1 MPELKQ
7 PQEAAEK
14 TTEQPLTTKKKRAML
29 EYMAIMFAAAF
40 LLVAISLLI
49 KVIDMKGEMEAANT
63 GARENIA
70 LLQKDLDAARAESA
84 ELQTQLAEANAAS
97 SEAADKLSEAETR
110 LSEAEK
116 ARARGSRG
124 LRPREGLRRPRLRQR
139 LLRQLLL
146 RIPRCPRLAARGRH
160 AGAAHVRIRAA
171 ARRELPDGFFP
182 AGQLAGAVRAD
193 AAGQ

>member
-1 MPELKQ
+1 MPDLKQ

-40 LLVAISLLI
+40 LLVAVSLLI

-84 ELQTQLAEANAAS
+84 ELQTKLDEANAAS

-116 ARARGSRG
+116 ARETLEKTLESAQKENDTLSRRAQANELLVSAQAALEQG
-124 LRPREGLRRPRLRQR
+124 DYAALRSHLEALGAYADALKDD
-139 LLRQLLL
+139 
-146 RIPRCPRLAARGRH
+146 
-160 AGAAHVRIRAA
+160 GAALYETLRSYI
-171 ARRELPDGFFP
+171 D
-182 AGQLAGAVRAD
+182 
-193 AAGQ
+193 

>member
-7 PQEAAEK
+7 PKEAAEK

-84 ELQTQLAEANAAS
+84 ELQTKLDEANAAS

-116 ARARGSRG
+116 ARETLEKTLESAQKENDTLSRRAQANELLVSAQAALEQG
-124 LRPREGLRRPRLRQR
+124 DYAALRSHLEALEAYADALKDD
-139 LLRQLLL
+139 
-146 RIPRCPRLAARGRH
+146 
-160 AGAAHVRIRAA
+160 GAALYEILRSYI
-171 ARRELPDGFFP
+171 D
-182 AGQLAGAVRAD
+182 
-193 AAGQ
+193 

>member
-84 ELQTQLAEANAAS
+84 ELQTKLDEANAAS

-116 ARARGSRG
+116 ARETLEKTLERAQKENDTLSRRVQANELLVSAQAALEQG
-124 LRPREGLRRPRLRQR
+124 DYAALRSHLEALGAYADALKDD
-139 LLRQLLL
+139 
-146 RIPRCPRLAARGRH
+146 
-160 AGAAHVRIRAA
+160 GAALYEILRSYI
-171 ARRELPDGFFP
+171 D
-182 AGQLAGAVRAD
+182 
-193 AAGQ
+193 

>member
-40 LLVAISLLI
+40 LLVAVSLLI

-84 ELQTQLAEANAAS
+84 ELQTQLNEANAAS

-116 ARARGSRG
+116 ARETLEKTLESAQKENDTLSRRAQANELLVSAQAALEQG
-124 LRPREGLRRPRLRQR
+124 DYAALRSHLEALGAYADALKDD
-139 LLRQLLL
+139 
-146 RIPRCPRLAARGRH
+146 
-160 AGAAHVRIRAA
+160 GAALYETLRSYI
-171 ARRELPDGFFP
+171 D
-182 AGQLAGAVRAD
+182 
-193 AAGQ
+193 

>member
-7 PQEAAEK
+7 PHEAAEK

-84 ELQTQLAEANAAS
+84 ELQTKLDEANTAS

-116 ARARGSRG
+116 ARETLEKTLESAQKENDTLSRRAQANELLVSAQAALEQG
-124 LRPREGLRRPRLRQR
+124 DYAALRSHLEALGAYADALKDD
-139 LLRQLLL
+139 
-146 RIPRCPRLAARGRH
+146 
-160 AGAAHVRIRAA
+160 GAALYEILRSYI
-171 ARRELPDGFFP
+171 D
-182 AGQLAGAVRAD
+182 
-193 AAGQ
+193 

>member
-84 ELQTQLAEANAAS
+84 ELQTKLDEANTAS
-97 SEAADKLSEAETR
+97 SEAADKLSDAETR

-116 ARARGSRG
+116 ARETLEKTLDAAQKENDTLSRRAQANELLVSAQAALEQG
-124 LRPREGLRRPRLRQR
+124 DYAALRSHLTALGAYADALKDD
-139 LLRQLLL
+139 
-146 RIPRCPRLAARGRH
+146 
-160 AGAAHVRIRAA
+160 GAALYETLRSYI
-171 ARRELPDGFFP
+171 DCFY
-182 AGQLAGAVRAD
+182 
-193 AAGQ
+193 

>member
-7 PQEAAEK
+7 PQEAAET

-84 ELQTQLAEANAAS
+84 ELQTKLDEANTAS

-116 ARARGSRG
+116 ARETLESAQKENDTLSRRAQANELLVSAQAALEQG
-124 LRPREGLRRPRLRQR
+124 DYAALRSHLEALGAYADALKDD
-139 LLRQLLL
+139 
-146 RIPRCPRLAARGRH
+146 
-160 AGAAHVRIRAA
+160 GAALYEILRSYI
-171 ARRELPDGFFP
+171 D
-182 AGQLAGAVRAD
+182 
-193 AAGQ
+193 

>member
-40 LLVAISLLI
+40 LLVAVSLLI

-84 ELQTQLAEANAAS
+84 ELQTKLDEANTAS
-97 SEAADKLSEAETR
+97 SEAADKLSDAETR

-116 ARARGSRG
+116 ARETLEKTLESAQKENYTLSRRAQANELLVSAQAALEQG
-124 LRPREGLRRPRLRQR
+124 DYAALRSHLEALEAYADALKDD
-139 LLRQLLL
+139 
-146 RIPRCPRLAARGRH
+146 
-160 AGAAHVRIRAA
+160 GAALYETLRSYI
-171 ARRELPDGFFP
+171 D
-182 AGQLAGAVRAD
+182 
-193 AAGQ
+193 

>member
-84 ELQTQLAEANAAS
+84 ELQTKLDEANAAS

-116 ARARGSRG
+116 ARETLEKTLESAQKENDTLSRRVQANELLVSAQAALEQG
-124 LRPREGLRRPRLRQR
+124 DFAALRSHLEALGAYADALKDD
-139 LLRQLLL
+139 
-146 RIPRCPRLAARGRH
+146 
-160 AGAAHVRIRAA
+160 GAALYEILRSYI
-171 ARRELPDGFFP
+171 D
-182 AGQLAGAVRAD
+182 
-193 AAGQ
+193 

>member
-7 PQEAAEK
+7 PQEAAET

-49 KVIDMKGEMEAANT
+49 KVIDMKEAANT

-84 ELQTQLAEANAAS
+84 ELQTKLNEANAAS

-116 ARARGSRG
+116 ARETLEKTLESAQKENDTLSRRAQANELLVSAQAALEQG
-124 LRPREGLRRPRLRQR
+124 DYAALRSHLEALGAYADALKVD
-139 LLRQLLL
+139 
-146 RIPRCPRLAARGRH
+146 
-160 AGAAHVRIRAA
+160 GAALYEILRSYI
-171 ARRELPDGFFP
+171 D
-182 AGQLAGAVRAD
+182 
-193 AAGQ
+193 

>member
-84 ELQTQLAEANAAS
+84 ELQTKLDEANTAS

-116 ARARGSRG
+116 ARETLEKTLESAQKENDTLSRRAQAYELLVSAQAALEQG
-124 LRPREGLRRPRLRQR
+124 DYAALRSHLEALGAYADALKDD
-139 LLRQLLL
+139 
-146 RIPRCPRLAARGRH
+146 
-160 AGAAHVRIRAA
+160 GAALYEILRSYT
-171 ARRELPDGFFP
+171 D
-182 AGQLAGAVRAD
+182 
-193 AAGQ
+193 

>member
-84 ELQTQLAEANAAS
+84 ELQTKLDEANTAS
-97 SEAADKLSEAETR
+97 SEAADKLSDAETR

-116 ARARGSRG
+116 ARETLEKTLESAQKENDTLSRRAQANELLVSAQAALEQG
-124 LRPREGLRRPRLRQR
+124 DYAALRSHLEALGAYADALKDD
-139 LLRQLLL
+139 
-146 RIPRCPRLAARGRH
+146 
-160 AGAAHVRIRAA
+160 GAALYETLHSYI
-171 ARRELPDGFFP
+171 D
-182 AGQLAGAVRAD
+182 
-193 AAGQ
+193 

>member
-14 TTEQPLTTKKKRAML
+14 TTEKPLTTKKKRAML

-40 LLVAISLLI
+40 LLVAVSLLI

-84 ELQTQLAEANAAS
+84 ELQTKLDEANAAS

-116 ARARGSRG
+116 ARETLEKTLESAQKENDTLSRRAQANELLVSAQAALEQG
-124 LRPREGLRRPRLRQR
+124 DYAALRSHLEALGAYADALKDD
-139 LLRQLLL
+139 
-146 RIPRCPRLAARGRH
+146 
-160 AGAAHVRIRAA
+160 GAALYETLRSYI
-171 ARRELPDGFFP
+171 D
-182 AGQLAGAVRAD
+182 
-193 AAGQ
+193 

>member
-84 ELQTQLAEANAAS
+84 ELQTKLDEANAAS

-116 ARARGSRG
+116 ARETLEKTLESAQKENDTLSRRAQANELLVSAQAALEQG
-124 LRPREGLRRPRLRQR
+124 DYAALRSHLEALGAYADALKDD
-139 LLRQLLL
+139 
-146 RIPRCPRLAARGRH
+146 
-160 AGAAHVRIRAA
+160 GAALYEILRSYI
-171 ARRELPDGFFP
+171 D
-182 AGQLAGAVRAD
+182 
-193 AAGQ
+193 

>member
-14 TTEQPLTTKKKRAML
+14 TTEQPLTTKKKGAML

-63 GARENIA
+63 GARENIV

-84 ELQTQLAEANAAS
+84 ELQTKLDEANAAS

-116 ARARGSRG
+116 ARETLEKTLESAQKENDTLSRRAQANELLVSAQAALEQG
-124 LRPREGLRRPRLRQR
+124 DYAALRSHLEALEAYADALKDD
-139 LLRQLLL
+139 
-146 RIPRCPRLAARGRH
+146 
-160 AGAAHVRIRAA
+160 GAALYETLRSYI
-171 ARRELPDGFFP
+171 D
-182 AGQLAGAVRAD
+182 
-193 AAGQ
+193 

>member
-84 ELQTQLAEANAAS
+84 KLQTQLDEANAAS
-97 SEAADKLSEAETR
+97 SEAADKLSDAETR

-116 ARARGSRG
+116 ARETLEKTLESAQKENDTLSRRAQANELLVSAQAALEQG
-124 LRPREGLRRPRLRQR
+124 DYAALRSHLTALEAYADALKDD
-139 LLRQLLL
+139 
-146 RIPRCPRLAARGRH
+146 
-160 AGAAHVRIRAA
+160 GAALYETLRSYI
-171 ARRELPDGFFP
+171 D
-182 AGQLAGAVRAD
+182 
-193 AAGQ
+193 

>member
-84 ELQTQLAEANAAS
+84 ELQTKLDEANTAS
-97 SEAADKLSEAETR
+97 SEAADKLSKAETR

-116 ARARGSRG
+116 ARETLEKTLESAQKENDTLSRRAQANELLVSAQAALEQG
-124 LRPREGLRRPRLRQR
+124 DYAALRSHLEALEAYADALKDD
-139 LLRQLLL
+139 
-146 RIPRCPRLAARGRH
+146 
-160 AGAAHVRIRAA
+160 GAALYEILRSYI
-171 ARRELPDGFFP
+171 D
-182 AGQLAGAVRAD
+182 
-193 AAGQ
+193 

>member
-84 ELQTQLAEANAAS
+84 ELQTKLDEANTAS

-116 ARARGSRG
+116 AAKRLRRRLRVRRRKTTRSPAARRPMSCSSR
-124 LRPREGLRRPRLRQR
+124 RRPRWSRA
-139 LLRQLLL
+139 
-146 RIPRCPRLAARGRH
+146 IMPPSAA
-160 AGAAHVRIRAA
+160 IS
-171 ARRELPDGFFP
+171 RRSRPMP
-182 AGQLAGAVRAD
+182 TP
-193 AAGQ
+193 

>member
-14 TTEQPLTTKKKRAML
+14 TTEQPLTTKNKRAML

-84 ELQTQLAEANAAS
+84 ELQTKLDEANAAS

-116 ARARGSRG
+116 ARETLEKTLESAQKENDTLSRRAQANELLVSAQAALEQG
-124 LRPREGLRRPRLRQR
+124 DYAALRSHLEALE
-139 LLRQLLL
+139 
-146 RIPRCPRLAARGRH
+146 AY
-160 AGAAHVRIRAA
+160 
-171 ARRELPDGFFP
+171 
-182 AGQLAGAVRAD
+182 AD
-193 AAGQ
+193 ALKDDGTALYETLRSYID

>member
-84 ELQTQLAEANAAS
+84 ELQTKLDEANTAS
-97 SEAADKLSEAETR
+97 SEAADKLSDAETR

-116 ARARGSRG
+116 AREPLEKTLESAQKENDTLSRRAQANELLVSAQAALEQG
-124 LRPREGLRRPRLRQR
+124 DYAALRSHLEALGAYADALKDD
-139 LLRQLLL
+139 
-146 RIPRCPRLAARGRH
+146 
-160 AGAAHVRIRAA
+160 GAALYETLRSYI
-171 ARRELPDGFFP
+171 D
-182 AGQLAGAVRAD
+182 
-193 AAGQ
+193 

>member
-40 LLVAISLLI
+40 LLVAVSLLI

-84 ELQTQLAEANAAS
+84 ELQTKLDEANTAS
-97 SEAADKLSEAETR
+97 SKAADKLSDAETR

-116 ARARGSRG
+116 ARETLEKTLESAQKENDTLSRRAQANELLVSAQAALEQG
-124 LRPREGLRRPRLRQR
+124 DYAALRSHLEALEAYADALKDD
-139 LLRQLLL
+139 
-146 RIPRCPRLAARGRH
+146 
-160 AGAAHVRIRAA
+160 GAALYETLRSYI
-171 ARRELPDGFFP
+171 D
-182 AGQLAGAVRAD
+182 
-193 AAGQ
+193 

>member
-84 ELQTQLAEANAAS
+84 ELQTKLDEANTAS

-116 ARARGSRG
+116 ARETLEKTLESAQKENDTLSRRAQANELLVSAQAALEQG
-124 LRPREGLRRPRLRQR
+124 DYAALRSHLEALGAYADALKDD
-139 LLRQLLL
+139 
-146 RIPRCPRLAARGRH
+146 
-160 AGAAHVRIRAA
+160 GAALYEILRSYT
-171 ARRELPDGFFP
+171 D
-182 AGQLAGAVRAD
+182 
-193 AAGQ
+193 

>member
-7 PQEAAEK
+7 PQEAAET

-84 ELQTQLAEANAAS
+84 ELQTKLDEANARPKRPARRSRRRLRVRRRKTTRSPAARRPMSCS
-97 SEAADKLSEAETR
+97 SR
-110 LSEAEK
+110 
-116 ARARGSRG
+116 
-124 LRPREGLRRPRLRQR
+124 RRPRWSRA
-139 LLRQLLL
+139 
-146 RIPRCPRLAARGRH
+146 IMPPSAA
-160 AGAAHVRIRAA
+160 IS
-171 ARRELPDGFFP
+171 RRSGPMP
-182 AGQLAGAVRAD
+182 TP
-193 AAGQ
+193 

>member
-84 ELQTQLAEANAAS
+84 ELQTQLNKANTAS
-97 SEAADKLSEAETR
+97 SEAADKLSDAETR

-116 ARARGSRG
+116 ARETLEKTLESAQKENDTLSRRAQANELLVSAQAALEQG
-124 LRPREGLRRPRLRQR
+124 DYAALRSHLEALGAYADALKDD
-139 LLRQLLL
+139 
-146 RIPRCPRLAARGRH
+146 
-160 AGAAHVRIRAA
+160 GAALYEILRSYI
-171 ARRELPDGFFP
+171 D
-182 AGQLAGAVRAD
+182 
-193 AAGQ
+193 

>member
-84 ELQTQLAEANAAS
+84 ELQTQLNEANAAS

-116 ARARGSRG
+116 ARETLEKTLESAQKENDTLSRRAQANELLVSAQAALEQG
-124 LRPREGLRRPRLRQR
+124 DYAALRSHLEALEAYADALKDD
-139 LLRQLLL
+139 
-146 RIPRCPRLAARGRH
+146 
-160 AGAAHVRIRAA
+160 GAALYETLRSYI
-171 ARRELPDGFFP
+171 D
-182 AGQLAGAVRAD
+182 
-193 AAGQ
+193 

>member
-49 KVIDMKGEMEAANT
+49 KVIDMKGEIEAANT

-84 ELQTQLAEANAAS
+84 ELQTKLDEANTAS
-97 SEAADKLSEAETR
+97 SEAADKLSDAETR

-116 ARARGSRG
+116 ARETLEKTLESAQKENDMLSRRAQANELLVSAQAALEQG
-124 LRPREGLRRPRLRQR
+124 DYAALRSHLEALGAYADALKDD
-139 LLRQLLL
+139 
-146 RIPRCPRLAARGRH
+146 
-160 AGAAHVRIRAA
+160 GAALYETLRSYI
-171 ARRELPDGFFP
+171 D
-182 AGQLAGAVRAD
+182 
-193 AAGQ
+193 

>member
-40 LLVAISLLI
+40 LLVAVSLLI

-84 ELQTQLAEANAAS
+84 ELQTKLDEANTAS

-116 ARARGSRG
+116 ARETLEKTLESAQKENDTLSRRVQANELLVSAQAALEQG
-124 LRPREGLRRPRLRQR
+124 DYAALRSHLEALGAYADALKDD
-139 LLRQLLL
+139 
-146 RIPRCPRLAARGRH
+146 
-160 AGAAHVRIRAA
+160 GAALYEILRSYI
-171 ARRELPDGFFP
+171 D
-182 AGQLAGAVRAD
+182 
-193 AAGQ
+193 

>member
-29 EYMAIMFAAAF
+29 EYMAIMFAADF

-84 ELQTQLAEANAAS
+84 ELQTKLDEANAAS

-116 ARARGSRG
+116 ARETLEKTLESAQKENDTLSRRVQANELLVSAQAALEQG
-124 LRPREGLRRPRLRQR
+124 DYAALRSHLEALGAYADALKDD
-139 LLRQLLL
+139 
-146 RIPRCPRLAARGRH
+146 
-160 AGAAHVRIRAA
+160 GAALYEILRSYI
-171 ARRELPDGFFP
+171 D
-182 AGQLAGAVRAD
+182 
-193 AAGQ
+193 

>member
-40 LLVAISLLI
+40 LLVAVSLLI

-84 ELQTQLAEANAAS
+84 ELQTKLDEANAAS

-116 ARARGSRG
+116 ARETLEKTLESAQKENDTLSRRAQANELLVSAQAALEQG
-124 LRPREGLRRPRLRQR
+124 DYAALRSHLEALGAYADALKDD
-139 LLRQLLL
+139 
-146 RIPRCPRLAARGRH
+146 
-160 AGAAHVRIRAA
+160 GAALYEILRSYI
-171 ARRELPDGFFP
+171 D
-182 AGQLAGAVRAD
+182 
-193 AAGQ
+193 

>member
-84 ELQTQLAEANAAS
+84 ELQTKLDEANTAS

-116 ARARGSRG
+116 SRETLEKTLDAAQKENDTLSRRAQANELLVSAQAALEQGDYAA
-124 LRPREGLRRPRLRQR
+124 LRSHLTALEAYADALKDD
-139 LLRQLLL
+139 
-146 RIPRCPRLAARGRH
+146 
-160 AGAAHVRIRAA
+160 GAALYEILRSYI
-171 ARRELPDGFFP
+171 D
-182 AGQLAGAVRAD
+182 
-193 AAGQ
+193 

>member
-40 LLVAISLLI
+40 LLVAVSLLI

-84 ELQTQLAEANAAS
+84 ELQTQLNEANTAS

-116 ARARGSRG
+116 ARETLEKTLESAQKENDTLSRRAQANELLVSAQAALEQG
-124 LRPREGLRRPRLRQR
+124 DYAALRSHLEALGAYADALKDD
-139 LLRQLLL
+139 
-146 RIPRCPRLAARGRH
+146 
-160 AGAAHVRIRAA
+160 GAALYEILRSYI
-171 ARRELPDGFFP
+171 D
-182 AGQLAGAVRAD
+182 
-193 AAGQ
+193 

>member
-40 LLVAISLLI
+40 LLVAVSLLI
-49 KVIDMKGEMEAANT
+49 KVINIKGEMEAANT

-84 ELQTQLAEANAAS
+84 ELQTQLDEANAAA
-97 SEAADKLSEAETR
+97 SEAADKLTDAETR

-116 ARARGSRG
+116 SRETLEKTLNAAQKENDTLSRRAQANELLVSAQAALEQGDYAA
-124 LRPREGLRRPRLRQR
+124 LRSHLEALGAYADALKDD
-139 LLRQLLL
+139 
-146 RIPRCPRLAARGRH
+146 
-160 AGAAHVRIRAA
+160 GAALYETLRTYIN
-171 ARRELPDGFFP
+171 
-182 AGQLAGAVRAD
+182 
-193 AAGQ
+193 

>member
-29 EYMAIMFAAAF
+29 EYRAIMFAAAF
-40 LLVAISLLI
+40 LLVAVSLLI

-84 ELQTQLAEANAAS
+84 ELQTKLDEANAAS
-97 SEAADKLSEAETR
+97 SEAADKLSDAETR

-116 ARARGSRG
+116 ARETLEKTLESAQKENDTLSRRAQANELLVSAQAALEQG
-124 LRPREGLRRPRLRQR
+124 DYAALRSHLEALGAYADALKDD
-139 LLRQLLL
+139 
-146 RIPRCPRLAARGRH
+146 
-160 AGAAHVRIRAA
+160 GAALYEILRSYI
-171 ARRELPDGFFP
+171 D
-182 AGQLAGAVRAD
+182 
-193 AAGQ
+193 

>member
-84 ELQTQLAEANAAS
+84 ELQTKLDEANAAS

-116 ARARGSRG
+116 ARETLEKTLESAQKENDTLSRRAQANELLVSAQTALEQG
-124 LRPREGLRRPRLRQR
+124 DYAALRSHLEALEAYADALKDD
-139 LLRQLLL
+139 
-146 RIPRCPRLAARGRH
+146 
-160 AGAAHVRIRAA
+160 GAALYETLRSYI
-171 ARRELPDGFFP
+171 D
-182 AGQLAGAVRAD
+182 
-193 AAGQ
+193 

>member
-84 ELQTQLAEANAAS
+84 ELQTKLDEANAAS

-110 LSEAEK
+110 LSEAKK
-116 ARARGSRG
+116 ARETLEKTLESAQKENDTLSRRAQANELLVSAQAALEQG
-124 LRPREGLRRPRLRQR
+124 DYAALRSHLEALGAYADALKDD
-139 LLRQLLL
+139 
-146 RIPRCPRLAARGRH
+146 
-160 AGAAHVRIRAA
+160 GAALYEILRSYI
-171 ARRELPDGFFP
+171 D
-182 AGQLAGAVRAD
+182 
-193 AAGQ
+193 

>member
-14 TTEQPLTTKKKRAML
+14 TMEQPLTTKKKRAML

-84 ELQTQLAEANAAS
+84 ELQTKLDEANAAS

-116 ARARGSRG
+116 ARETLEKTLESAQKENDTLSRRAQANELLVSAQAALEQG
-124 LRPREGLRRPRLRQR
+124 DYAALRSHLEALGAYADALKDD
-139 LLRQLLL
+139 
-146 RIPRCPRLAARGRH
+146 
-160 AGAAHVRIRAA
+160 GAALYEILRSYI
-171 ARRELPDGFFP
+171 D
-182 AGQLAGAVRAD
+182 
-193 AAGQ
+193 

>member
-40 LLVAISLLI
+40 LLVAVSLLI

-84 ELQTQLAEANAAS
+84 ELQTKLDEANAAS

-116 ARARGSRG
+116 ARETLESAQKENDTLSRRAQANELLVSAQAALEQG
-124 LRPREGLRRPRLRQR
+124 DYAALRSHLTALGAYADALKDD
-139 LLRQLLL
+139 
-146 RIPRCPRLAARGRH
+146 
-160 AGAAHVRIRAA
+160 GAALYETLRSYI
-171 ARRELPDGFFP
+171 D
-182 AGQLAGAVRAD
+182 
-193 AAGQ
+193 

>member
-84 ELQTQLAEANAAS
+84 ELQTKLDEANAAS

-116 ARARGSRG
+116 TRETLEKTLESAQKENDTLSRRVQANELLVSAQAALEQG
-124 LRPREGLRRPRLRQR
+124 DYAALRSHLEALGAYADALKDD
-139 LLRQLLL
+139 
-146 RIPRCPRLAARGRH
+146 
-160 AGAAHVRIRAA
+160 GAALYEILRSYI
-171 ARRELPDGFFP
+171 D
-182 AGQLAGAVRAD
+182 
-193 AAGQ
+193 